1 MAMISQNPLSS
12 RRVRAPAIHLAV
24 SLLVAALASVIVF
37 VVWYP
42 PPYASI
48 AAGTSLFLLLIS
60 VDVVLGPAL
69 TAVAADPVKPPS
81 TFRRDLMVIAAVQLA
96 GLGYGLYSIAQAR
109 PVYLVFE
116 VDRFR
121 VVTAADVDESMLPE
135 APVAL
140 RELPR
145 SGPKVIAAAK
155 PTQPDEVL
163 KSLDLAIAG
172 FDISVIPR
180 NWRDYATQRDVAV
193 RVSRSATELKTKY
206 PASADQLARIASD
219 KGQPVESLRFLPV
232 QSRSSN
238 WVALISSADAQIV
251 GFLPV
256 DGFF

>member
-1 MAMISQNPLSS
+1 
-12 RRVRAPAIHLAV
+12 
-24 SLLVAALASVIVF
+24 
-37 VVWYP
+37 
-42 PPYASI
+42 
-48 AAGTSLFLLLIS
+48 
-60 VDVVLGPAL
+60 
-69 TAVAADPVKPPS
+69 
-81 TFRRDLMVIAAVQLA
+81 
-96 GLGYGLYSIAQAR
+96 
-109 PVYLVFE
+109 
-116 VDRFR
+116 
-121 VVTAADVDESMLPE
+121 MLPE

-172 FDISVIPR
+172 FDISFIPR

-193 RVSRSATELKTKY
+193 RVSRSATELKAKY

-251 GFLPV
+251 GFLPSTASFDV
-256 DGFF
+256 